1 MFVVLPF
8 EASHTYEN
16 GTSVTFP
23 AGATINIGKYP
34 GIARMLERYKKKQ
47 VMGSPQD
54 KMVRASGLKKKGVN
68 GNGSRRGE

>member
-23 AGATINIGKYP
+23 AGATVNIGKYP

-54 KMVRASGLKKKGVN
+54 KMVRSSGLKKKDVN
-68 GNGSRRGE
+68 GNGSRLGE

>member
-1 MFVVLPF
+1 MFVILPF
-8 EASHTYEN
+8 EVMHTFEN

-34 GIARMLERYKKKQ
+34 EIAKRLEKYNKKQ

-54 KMVRASGLKKKGVN
+54 KMVRASGLKKKGTN
-68 GNGSRRGE
+68 GNGSGLGE